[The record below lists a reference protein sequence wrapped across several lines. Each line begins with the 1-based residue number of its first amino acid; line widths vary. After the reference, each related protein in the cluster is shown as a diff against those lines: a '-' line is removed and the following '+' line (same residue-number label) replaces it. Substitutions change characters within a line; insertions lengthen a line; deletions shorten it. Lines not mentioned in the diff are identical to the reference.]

1 MMLEVVA
8 PPAIR
13 RANSST
19 WPGRRNIICVGVFA
33 TLVSAFLL
41 MGTLQPAL
49 AQGGFTGWF
58 SGPPANYDDCISR
71 NMRGVTSEQAARAI
85 QISCSEQFNQSDT
98 PNPLVD
104 LTNLFI
110 SPDDIIVN
118 DSFQDYGNFFYI
130 DINHTVDDIE
140 IDIVT
145 VRFVR
150 GQNGQIVTA
159 ECPVLSGRAHQTGNF
174 TCQHRLTEPWTLQI
188 VKIMGRR
195 ISSR

>member
-1 MMLEVVA
+1 MMLEAVA

-19 WPGRRNIICVGVFA
+19 WPGRRNIICVGVFS

-58 SGPPANYDDCISR
+58 SGQPANYDDCISR

-118 DSFQDYGNFFYI
+118 DSFQDYGNFF
-130 DINHTVDDIE
+130 
-140 IDIVT
+140 
-145 VRFVR
+145 
-150 GQNGQIVTA
+150 
-159 ECPVLSGRAHQTGNF
+159 
-174 TCQHRLTEPWTLQI
+174 
-188 VKIMGRR
+188 
-195 ISSR
+195 ISI